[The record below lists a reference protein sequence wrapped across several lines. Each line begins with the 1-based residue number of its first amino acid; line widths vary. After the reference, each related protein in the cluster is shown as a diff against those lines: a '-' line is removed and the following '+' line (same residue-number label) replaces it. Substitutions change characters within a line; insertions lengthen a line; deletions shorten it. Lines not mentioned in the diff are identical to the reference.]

1 MLYLFQLKGEGDERM
16 ITIIGSINMDLVVNT
31 QRAPEQGE
39 TVTGDDF
46 HQIPGG
52 KGANQAVAAA
62 RDGAATVM
70 AGRVGNDAF
79 GNILIETLGQDP
91 IDTSFIEKVSD
102 TSTGVAQI
110 IVDQQGH
117 NRIVVV
123 PGANGCFTADDMDAL
138 RPLIARSNV
147 LLLQL
152 EIPLEAVERALV
164 IAREER
170 VFSILNP
177 APAVSLPS
185 SIYQNADLMTPNETE
200 LLLLSDWPK
209 QDTSAFDRAGAVLL
223 ERGLSTLVVTLG
235 EQGSLLINNKGN
247 ARFTAYRVAMVDS
260 TAAGDCFNGVLAAG
274 IDRLIEARKDRLY
287 PFIPSIDE
295 LAPIIDRATR
305 AAAISVTRRGAQP
318 SIPKAHET
326 DAFDSW
332 YEAHRV

>member
-1 MLYLFQLKGEGDERM
+1 M
-16 ITIIGSINMDLVVNT
+16 ITVIGSINMDLVVNT

-39 TVTGDDF
+39 TVTGDNF

-62 RDGAATVM
+62 RDGSTTVM
-70 AGRVGNDAF
+70 VGRVGNDAF
-79 GNILIETLGQDP
+79 ADSLIATLCEAP
-91 IDTSFIEKVSD
+91 IDTSFIERIKD
-102 TSTGVAQI
+102 ISTGVAQI
-110 IVDQQGH
+110 TVDQEGH

-123 PGANGCFTADDMDAL
+123 PGANGRFTANDMEAL

-152 EIPLEAVERALV
+152 EIPLEAVERALI
-164 IAREER
+164 IAREEK

-177 APAVSLPS
+177 APAIPLPP
-185 SIYQNADLMTPNETE
+185 SIYQNTDLMTPNETE
-200 LLLLSDWPK
+200 LLLLSDWPN
-209 QDTSAFDRAGAVLL
+209 QDTSAFVQAGAVLL

-235 EQGSLLINNKGN
+235 EQGSLLINHKGN
-247 ARFTAYRVAMVDS
+247 AHFAAYRVAMVDS

-274 IDRLIEARKDRLY
+274 IDRLIEARKDSLY

-305 AAAISVTRRGAQP
+305 AAAISVPRRGAQP

-326 DAFDSW
+326 DAVDSW